1 MNIAYKSISGI
12 DFIYPERIK
21 DKAKYIIVLN
31 CFIFLIGKKCLKSCK
46 IQSILVK
53 YSEIMKLEA
62 SKSSTFNFLESI
74 YNINNNLIL
83 RKRLTD
89 PFILDCKLLLRLK
102 KKIRSLKLHP
112 KPK

>member
-1 MNIAYKSISGI
+1 MNIAYNKENVLLKVMPKSKL
-12 DFIYPERIK
+12 IYLTK
-21 DKAKYIIVLN
+21 
-31 CFIFLIGKKCLKSCK
+31 IFHQKLLDLKEVFSCK
-46 IQSILVK
+46 IQAILVNYVK
-53 YSEIMKLEA
+53 FMKLEA

-83 RKRLTD
+83 RKRPTD